1 MVDRRHLPDPS
12 KDDAVDRPRPP
23 VERRRCVLGEN
34 STSADKRAIDATCTP
49 AFRRRQLNARHMQ
62 AASVTWC
69 RWLGV
74 VSSITGGAAIGIS
87 RGFLP
92 YRGSARL
99 PRTGANWRPLPC
111 CNPRGSRPGPPL
123 RRRNTAAKAPGN
135 RLAGIV
141 HQAAARSPARKRHA
155 SAAPRSSTVA
165 RNPNG
170 SGVTPRIHSHMRSTL
185 TSTKIAFARSES
197 LGK

>member
-1 MVDRRHLPDPS
+1 MVDRCHLPDPS

-49 AFRRRQLNARHMQ
+49 AFRRRQLNAGHMQ

-69 RWLGV
+69 RWLGA
-74 VSSITGGAAIGIS
+74 VSSITGGAAIGNS

-99 PRTGANWRPLPC
+99 PRHWGELAALALLQRAWQSARPAFTPTPTQPPKHQATGWRESFITPQRDHQRANATR
-111 CNPRGSRPGPPL
+111 L
-123 RRRNTAAKAPGN
+123 RHPAQAPSHAIRTAPG
-135 RLAGIV
+135 
-141 HQAAARSPARKRHA
+141 
-155 SAAPRSSTVA
+155 
-165 RNPNG
+165 
-170 SGVTPRIHSHMRSTL
+170 
-185 TSTKIAFARSES
+185 
-197 LGK
+197 